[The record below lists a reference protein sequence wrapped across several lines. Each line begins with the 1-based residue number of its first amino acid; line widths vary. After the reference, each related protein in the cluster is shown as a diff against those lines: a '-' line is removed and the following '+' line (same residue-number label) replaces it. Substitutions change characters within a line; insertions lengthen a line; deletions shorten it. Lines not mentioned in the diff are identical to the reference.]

1 MWVIAFIKQIIVEW
15 VLFLFFTFTACAVQ
29 YARRNPYYLATL
41 IDCVSSQMRVTRSY
55 KSADLNQLWSRKILE
70 TTKSQLIVF
79 SLSLLSTFDR
89 IQDIVVIARAHS
101 LTVDAYVQN
110 NLHQYLSVVRAHS
123 LSHTDDLTI

>member
-79 SLSLLSTFDR
+79 SLSL
-89 IQDIVVIARAHS
+89 
-101 LTVDAYVQN
+101 
-110 NLHQYLSVVRAHS
+110 S
-123 LSHTDDLTI
+123 LSSFVRLHTGYSRNRERSFTHCRCLRAKQFTPVFVSCARSFSISYR